1 MSCNSRQKGKRGEL
15 EAAHALNEK
24 LPLAQARRGQQY
36 SGTETSADLVA
47 PGLPNLYLEV
57 KRRQS
62 MNIHTVLDE
71 AEEAC
76 GGLAPLVLHRK
87 DNTDWVVSFRLED
100 LREVV
105 KQLGGAM

>member
-15 EAAHALNEK
+15 EAANALNEK

-36 SGTETSADLVA
+36 SGTETTADLVA

-71 AEEAC
+71 SEENC
-76 GGLAPLVLHRK
+76 GSLIPVVLHRK
-87 DNTDWVVSFRLED
+87 DNTDWVVSFRLDD
-100 LREVV
+100 LRDVV
-105 KQLGGAM
+105 NQMRGAM